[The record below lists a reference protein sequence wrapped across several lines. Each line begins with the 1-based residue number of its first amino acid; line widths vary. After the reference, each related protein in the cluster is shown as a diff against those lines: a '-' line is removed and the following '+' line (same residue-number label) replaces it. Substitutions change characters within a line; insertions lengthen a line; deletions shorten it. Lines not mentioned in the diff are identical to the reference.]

1 MENGLAVCAVF
12 AHIRIFTGS
21 FTSKTKTHAD
31 PYRINVR
38 LQDRSGETRTRGLL
52 LPKQARYQLRNT
64 PASGGTAAPPE
75 YSISFFVRFVNTES
89 AADGAARSAF
99 FSRQN
104 RQLATAEKDTMT
116 GVFCVSWEWLWRN
129 CQKENTK
136 TIQSAKLVALQLQA
150 GWKGAIIALYRRE
163 A

>member
-31 PYRINVR
+31 PHRINVR

-64 PASGGTAAPPE
+64 PASGGTAAPPK

-89 AADGAARSAF
+89 AADGAARPAF
-99 FSRQN
+99 FSRQK
-104 RQLATAEKDTMT
+104 RQLATAEKDAMT
-116 GVFCVSWEWLWRN
+116 GVFMGSWCGFGATAEKRM
-129 CQKENTK
+129 QK
-136 TIQSAKLVALQLQA
+136 
-150 GWKGAIIALYRRE
+150 LYRVQNLLHSSCKL
-163 A
+163 AGKVLS

>member
-1 MENGLAVCAVF
+1 
-12 AHIRIFTGS
+12 
-21 FTSKTKTHAD
+21 
-31 PYRINVR
+31 
-38 LQDRSGETRTRGLL
+38 
-52 LPKQARYQLRNT
+52 
-64 PASGGTAAPPE
+64 
-75 YSISFFVRFVNTES
+75 VRFVNTES
-89 AADGAARSAF
+89 AVDGAARSAF
-99 FSRQN
+99 FSRQK

-116 GVFCVSWEWLWRN
+116 GVFCVSWAWLWRN

>member
-64 PASGGTAAPPE
+64 PASGGTAAPPK

-89 AADGAARSAF
+89 AADGAARPAF
-99 FSRQN
+99 FSRQK
-104 RQLATAEKDTMT
+104 RQLATAKKGTAAGTFMATGCGFGATAEKRM
-116 GVFCVSWEWLWRN
+116 
-129 CQKENTK
+129 QK
-136 TIQSAKLVALQLQA
+136 
-150 GWKGAIIALYRRE
+150 LYRVQNLLHSSCKL
-163 A
+163 AGKVLS